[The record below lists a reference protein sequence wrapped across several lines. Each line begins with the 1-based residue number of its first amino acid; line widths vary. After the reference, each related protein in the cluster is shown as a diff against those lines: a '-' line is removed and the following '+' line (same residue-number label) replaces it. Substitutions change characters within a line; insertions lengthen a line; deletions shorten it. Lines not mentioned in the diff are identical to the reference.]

1 MDYTSP
7 GTLVGVAP
15 LRVLIGCEMSG
26 RVRDAFTAAGHSAMS
41 CDLGPSLTAGEHWR
55 GDLFDLQSEY
65 FDLVILHPPCT
76 FLSRAGIHLRDVA
89 GRRESRELAASF
101 FRRCLD
107 WPAAS
112 VAVENPVMM
121 RAALSL
127 VGRSAS
133 QYVEPF
139 EFGDPWSK
147 KTGLWLR
154 GLPLLR
160 PAGAVLSAGSWIFD
174 NRDPVSRSLTSPKL
188 AAAMASQWGVSGF
201 VQVPLW

>member
-1 MDYTSP
+1 MDYISEVSALS
-7 GTLVGVAP
+7 GGR
-15 LRVLIGCEMSG
+15 LRVLVGCEMSG

-41 CDLGPSLTAGEHWR
+41 CDLGPSKTAGEHYR
-55 GDLFDLQSEY
+55 GDLFDLESEH

-76 FLSRAGIHLRDVA
+76 YLSRAGIGWRDHP
-89 GRRESRELAASF
+89 GRRAARELAVAF
-101 FRRCLD
+101 FRRCLS

-127 VGRSAS
+127 VGVSAS

-139 EFGDPWSK
+139 EFGDPWTK

-160 PAGAVLSAGSWIFD
+160 PADVVRPLGSWTVA
-174 NRDPVSRSLTSPKL
+174 NRDAVSRSLTSPAL
-188 AAAMASQWGVSGF
+188 AAAMASQWSVNAL
-201 VQVPLW
+201 VQAPLW